1 MLLALQLGCGF
12 LPYPAYDFVNHK
24 VKSDQVNTQ
33 QYRVR
38 GGNIGPGA
46 KVLRIYMVVLYLH
59 YQDWLLVANEAK
71 TLPSEPK
78 ITLLVYHF
86 GEL

>member
-1 MLLALQLGCGF
+1 
-12 LPYPAYDFVNHK
+12 
-24 VKSDQVNTQ
+24 
-33 QYRVR
+33 
-38 GGNIGPGA
+38 
-46 KVLRIYMVVLYLH
+46 MVVLYLH